1 MTVQLIIIVKVSCG
15 VSGSGTELYKNAYK
29 RSAAMSI
36 EDLVAKYKNWMSTH
50 DNWRIEPVHV
60 DCDF

>member
-1 MTVQLIIIVKVSCG
+1 MTVQLIIIVKVQCG
-15 VSGSGTELYKNAYK
+15 VSESGTELYKNAYK

-36 EDLVAKYKNWMSTH
+36 KDLVAKYKDWMSTH

>member
-1 MTVQLIIIVKVSCG
+1 MTIQLIIIVKVQCD
-15 VSGSGTELYKNAYK
+15 VSKSGTKLYKNAYK

-36 EDLVAKYKNWMSTH
+36 KDLVTKYKDWMSTH

-60 DCDF
+60 DSDF

>member
-1 MTVQLIIIVKVSCG
+1 MTAQLIILVKAPCG
-15 VSGSGTELYKNAYK
+15 VSESGTELYKNAYK

-36 EDLVAKYKNWMSTH
+36 KDLVTKYKDWMSTH